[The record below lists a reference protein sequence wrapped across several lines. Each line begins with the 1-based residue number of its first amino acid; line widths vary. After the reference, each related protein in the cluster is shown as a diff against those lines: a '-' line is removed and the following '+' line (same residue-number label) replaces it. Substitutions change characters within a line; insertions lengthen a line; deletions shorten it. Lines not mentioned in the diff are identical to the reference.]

1 MSLSISTKTSEHL
14 SPVVA
19 QMILVALPEPVREA
33 FERRAADID
42 YPVETVLEMALAGF
56 LDSKAL
62 SFSDCKPR
70 Y

>member
-1 MSLSISTKTSEHL
+1 MSLTTPTEKSEHL

-19 QMILVALPEPVREA
+19 QMILVALPEPVRQS
-33 FERRAADID
+33 FERRAADIN
-42 YPVETVLEMALAGF
+42 YPVEAVLEMALAGF
-56 LDSKAL
+56 LDSEAL

>member
-1 MSLSISTKTSEHL
+1 MSLSAPTETSNHL

-33 FERRAADID
+33 FERRAADIN
-42 YPVETVLEMALAGF
+42 YPVEAVLEMALAGF
-56 LDSKAL
+56 LDSEAL
-62 SFSDCKPR
+62 SFADCKPR